1 MKIQILVIIFL
12 LKFVSINS
20 QILDNEI
27 HSIKIEKESKKFGIE
42 DDNQIL
48 LNQKP
53 LNKYSDS
60 IHFKIFFNQQSI
72 SLIEKKNGDKFGY
85 VVNRIIQYN
94 YKKKDKNKSKDT
106 YEFYQTIELSKIQ
119 IENVI
124 NQLFETK
131 QIEIPSDTLIP
142 NWNRNY
148 LHCNSVQFKLRIGK
162 KTVNQNYDCPWNQD
176 ATNNMIST
184 IIDNEKYIRKE
195 LKLDSI
201 YSEFKN
207 NLPKGKTYS
216 SDGYRMMYIMTEK
229 QNEAWKKS
237 KPEREYLKSKKDT
250 INNYLISLV
259 KNTNIKS
266 EKINCFENYDL
277 LFSPK
282 GKLVSLK
289 VYDYDKPKLKNSLGI
304 RDYLKD
310 KKEIRNC
317 KNIIKKLFKNSD
329 FSFLDLKSYVR
340 RSISFNLNGNPEIT
354 DNTIY

>member
-94 YKKKDKNKSKDT
+94 YKKKDKNKLKDT

-216 SDGYRMMYIMTEK
+216 SDGYRMMYIMTL
-229 QNEAWKKS
+229 S
-237 KPEREYLKSKKDT
+237 T
-250 INNYLISLV
+250 
-259 KNTNIKS
+259 
-266 EKINCFENYDL
+266 
-277 LFSPK
+277 
-282 GKLVSLK
+282 
-289 VYDYDKPKLKNSLGI
+289 
-304 RDYLKD
+304 
-310 KKEIRNC
+310 
-317 KNIIKKLFKNSD
+317 
-329 FSFLDLKSYVR
+329 
-340 RSISFNLNGNPEIT
+340 
-354 DNTIY
+354 

>member
-1 MKIQILVIIFL
+1 
-12 LKFVSINS
+12 
-20 QILDNEI
+20 
-27 HSIKIEKESKKFGIE
+27 
-42 DDNQIL
+42 
-48 LNQKP
+48 
-53 LNKYSDS
+53 
-60 IHFKIFFNQQSI
+60 
-72 SLIEKKNGDKFGY
+72 
-85 VVNRIIQYN
+85 
-94 YKKKDKNKSKDT
+94 
-106 YEFYQTIELSKIQ
+106 
-119 IENVI
+119 
-124 NQLFETK
+124 
-131 QIEIPSDTLIP
+131 
-142 NWNRNY
+142 
-148 LHCNSVQFKLRIGK
+148 
-162 KTVNQNYDCPWNQD
+162 
-176 ATNNMIST
+176 
-184 IIDNEKYIRKE
+184 
-195 LKLDSI
+195 
-201 YSEFKN
+201 
-207 NLPKGKTYS
+207 
-216 SDGYRMMYIMTEK
+216 MTEK